1 MVEYD
6 PNNELSDEELDKLK
20 DLLDRFLNWNWLVL
34 IVWLGIFNIGFLIW
48 YGILQFIKSLIW

>member
-1 MVEYD
+1 MI
-6 PNNELSDEELDKLK
+6 DKLK

-48 YGILQFIKSLIW
+48 YGILKLIKSLIW